1 MRNFKKTFVSLVLSG
16 ACALSLTASA
26 CSNGSTTGGD
36 PADTEHEHTY
46 SDEWV
51 YNSTQHWHPASCDDT
66 NTVSDQANHVDENGD
81 LVCDVCG
88 WNYPH
93 EHTFDNDWA
102 ANAEGHYHPSTCGH
116 DVTSEVEAHTP
127 DIMGVC
133 AVCGYQVSEP
143 DTSTIAD
150 ALEIAQYN
158 QSLVMLSQGTQESY
172 YCFWELGYDENDQ
185 PIQIDRV
192 RQTTTEIETQYS
204 DNFTY
209 ISQVS
214 EGTYNATIE
223 TWNTAMENGS
233 VFSVVDNHDGS
244 GVVINPYDV
253 SAENMGGYDFTS
265 PIDAAEHYFGITNL
279 VAGIYEN
286 ASYNGYIVSEYV
298 PGDVITP
305 ATDTE
310 EAVVSQNYQFNIE
323 YYVEGYVGGEEGE
336 DTVRNQDG
344 DILHTISVEFSLSDN
359 YYIDSATISVYEYGS
374 QGLTFPSGD
383 ENAHGTVTPDTPYYT
398 SEITTF
404 TQSNSTSPYDPDQV
418 LLTDFEVADAEGNVI
433 SGGEDAPTIELA
445 PGSSNSF
452 TLTEIAPSTADLS
465 LDRITAQLYQ
475 YDYELNRYEEA
486 QTGWTTMNINAY
498 SDGTVN
504 INPAFGVAL
513 GTIFRIVL
521 SSTNASTVIN
531 VEIAYPAPTSISA
544 TANGT
549 STDTYNLYTGV
560 NLTIGGSVT
569 YGFDPGFTAAIT
581 SDNAA
586 DATLINNVFSTDTPG
601 TYEVTVTSSADTSV
615 SDTISIVV
623 SPAPEI
629 SEVLVGNYVYN
640 VENDYT
646 GYYAQNVYIGF
657 APATEGGLS
666 GTFSYY
672 IVTAYYGEFIG
683 SCEYSYNEET
693 GVTLT
698 GLPEDTDLTVAVAD
712 DYTPEISFVIE
723 NNYGNET
730 LTVNGFET
738 TTEEVPD
745 ELLIDIPSEI
755 EWMTFYNSTLDVGI
769 YFEEGGTGAIFEGTD
784 QWFTDIVATITW
796 VLDENDHIVM
806 TLAEGVTL
814 PAELEE
820 AAAIIFTEEGA
831 TFDAESDSVVL
842 GEYEFSEPSS
852 WGW

>member
-133 AVCGYQVSEP
+133 TVCGYQVSEP
-143 DTSTIAD
+143 DVSTVEK
-150 ALEIAQYN
+150 ALEIADYQSSLIKHSVDTYTTSSYRTTGSYETVTDYYDDYTQISETGSYTDGEFTGYRN
-158 QSLVMLSQGTQESY
+158 QILWHTLVG
-172 YCFWELGYDENDQ
+172 END
-185 PIQIDRV
+185 
-192 RQTTTEIETQYS
+192 
-204 DNFTY
+204 
-209 ISQVS
+209 
-214 EGTYNATIE
+214 
-223 TWNTAMENGS
+223 
-233 VFSVVDNHDGS
+233 VFSVISENGEDPTLYN
-244 GVVINPYDV
+244 YEV
-253 SAENMGGYDFTS
+253 SPENLGGYGYQNPFATS
-265 PIDAAEHYFGITNL
+265 ETYFGVTNL
-279 VAGIYEN
+279 AVNLYEY
-286 ASYNGYIVSEYV
+286 ASYY
-298 PGDVITP
+298 DMIT
-305 ATDTE
+305 DDGVDE
-310 EAVVSQNYQFNIE
+310 GVYSYSIEA
-323 YYVEGYVGGEEGE
+323 YVEGYSTDPETGE
-336 DTVRNQDG
+336 DTVRNRNQDHLYLIDVSFTLSNSG
-344 DILHTISVEFSLSDN
+344 YIATLNYSYSDYDYDSLVFQTED
-359 YYIDSATISVYEYGS
+359 DSE
-374 QGLTFPSGD
+374 
-383 ENAHGTVTPDTPYYT
+383 HGTIGEGMEPIVTEAHTCVQYNVYSP
-398 SEITTF
+398 
-404 TQSNSTSPYDPDQV
+404 NPYDPDEV
-418 LLTDFEVADAEGNVI
+418 LMTAFDVADADENII
-433 SGGEDAPTIELA
+433 SGDEDAPAVLLA
-445 PGSSNSF
+445 PGQYYSYN
-452 TLTEIAPSTADLS
+452 LANVEPSTAVPS
-465 LDRITAQLYQ
+465 LNSITATLYQ
-475 YDYELNRYEEA
+475 YNSELDEYEQVN
-486 QTGWTTMNINAY
+486 TGF
-498 SDGTVN
+498 STVN
-504 INPAFGVAL
+504 IYTTSGISISPSYSVAV

-521 SSTNASTVIN
+521 TSSHASTIIN
-531 VEIAYPAPTSISA
+531 VEIGYPAPTSISA

-698 GLPEDTDLTVAVAD
+698 GLPEDTDITVAVAD

-738 TTEEVPD
+738 TTEEVPN

-769 YFEEGGTGAIFEGTD
+769 YFEEGGTGAIFEGVD

-796 VLDENDHIVM
+796 VIDENDHIVM

-814 PAELEE
+814 PAELKE

>member
-133 AVCGYQVSEP
+133 TVCGYQVSNP
-143 DTSTIAD
+143 DVSTVEK
-150 ALEIAQYN
+150 ALEIADY
-158 QSLVMLSQGTQESY
+158 QSSLIKHSEGSYDRTSYGRDSSYQIITDYYDDYTRIEYTGSYVDQILWHTLVG
-172 YCFWELGYDENDQ
+172 END
-185 PIQIDRV
+185 
-192 RQTTTEIETQYS
+192 
-204 DNFTY
+204 
-209 ISQVS
+209 
-214 EGTYNATIE
+214 
-223 TWNTAMENGS
+223 
-233 VFSVVDNHDGS
+233 VFSVVSENGEDPTLYN
-244 GVVINPYDV
+244 YEV
-253 SAENMGGYDFTS
+253 SPENLGGYGYQNPFALSET
-265 PIDAAEHYFGITNL
+265 YYGVTNL
-279 VAGIYEN
+279 AIGIYEY
-286 ASYNGYIVSEYV
+286 ASYY
-298 PGDVITP
+298 DMIT
-305 ATDTE
+305 DE
-310 EAVVSQNYQFNIE
+310 GVDEGVYSYSIEA
-323 YYVEGYVGGEEGE
+323 YVEGYSTDPQTGE
-336 DTVRNQDG
+336 DTVRNRNQDHLYLVEVSFTLSNSG
-344 DILHTISVEFSLSDN
+344 YIATLNYSYSDYDYDSLVFQTDDESEHGTI
-359 YYIDSATISVYEYGS
+359 A
-374 QGLTFPSGD
+374 
-383 ENAHGTVTPDTPYYT
+383 ENAEPI
-398 SEITTF
+398 EIETHSYA
-404 TQSNSTSPYDPDQV
+404 QYDIYSPNPYDPDEV
-418 LLTDFEVADAEGNVI
+418 LMTAFEVADADENII
-433 SGGEDAPTIELA
+433 SGDEDAPAVLLA
-445 PGSSNSF
+445 PGQYYSYN
-452 TLTEIAPSTADLS
+452 LANVEPSTAVPS
-465 LDRITAQLYQ
+465 LNSITATLYQ
-475 YDYELNRYEEA
+475 YDSELEKYEQVN
-486 QTGWTTMNINAY
+486 TGF
-498 SDGTVN
+498 DTVN
-504 INPAFGVAL
+504 IYTTSGISISPSYSVAV

-521 SSTNASTVIN
+521 TSSHASTIIN
-531 VEIAYPAPTSISA
+531 VEIGYPAPTSIAA
-544 TANGT
+544 TANG
-549 STDTYNLYTGV
+549 SDTDVYNTYAGV
-560 NLTIGGSVT
+560 DVTISGSVT
-569 YGFDPGFTAAIT
+569 YGYDPGFTAAIT

-796 VLDENDHIVM
+796 VIDENDHIVM